1 MRGRAATMHGMC
13 GRYTVA
19 VDPQLLAER
28 FNVALPDDVE
38 PRYNVAPSQPVMT
51 VTQRSSG
58 RELLI
63 ARWGL
68 VPHWAKEP
76 KVGFKM
82 INARAET
89 LAEKSTYRRLLT
101 ARPLPDPRRRLLR
114 VAVYDPDGRSGRSL
128 HPLGDGAPFGFAGLW
143 TIWRD
148 PESKEPLFTCTIVTT
163 TANALVAPVHDRM
176 PVIIP
181 REAEE
186 AWLDRELPVDRALAL
201 LQPYPPEQMSA
212 ADASMLVN
220 SADND
225 DVRLLD
231 PLA

>member
-1 MRGRAATMHGMC
+1 MC

-51 VTQRSSG
+51 VTQRSAG

-76 KVGFKM
+76 KAGFKM

-89 LAEKSTYRRLLT
+89 LAEKSTYRQLLT
-101 ARPLPDPRRRLLR
+101 RGRCLILADGFYEWRL
-114 VAVYDPDGRSGRSL
+114 DPDGKKRPVRYAL
-128 HPLGDGAPFGFAGLW
+128 EDGSPFGFAGLW

-163 TANALVAPVHDRM
+163 SANALVAPVHDRM
-176 PVIIP
+176 PVVL
-181 REAEE
+181 AEPGAWE
-186 AWLDRELPVDRALAL
+186 AWLDPALDGGAVAPLLAPLPAAGLEVAPANPVLNHPDHEGPDCLAV
-201 LQPYPPEQMSA
+201 A
-212 ADASMLVN
+212 
-220 SADND
+220 
-225 DVRLLD
+225 
-231 PLA
+231 